1 MQQIKFG
8 WLIGLLLTTMLAHA
22 QNNAIFKG
30 GAGMGWQ
37 SAQPAVPATDG
48 IFRGGNGDGWTK
60 SGTTAPAVGSIF
72 QGGQGDGWGSG
83 ANNRPLADSLFK
95 GGAGD
100 GWVSFSGGVPTLD
113 SLFKGGAGDGWAN
126 QSKLPA
132 IIDSIFRGG
141 LGDGWASTFIPMS
154 PLPVRLLR
162 FTGEQRN
169 GQHWLNWT
177 TSLEINSSH
186 FTVERQTAGSTGYE
200 AIGRVA
206 AAGNSTTGKDY
217 TLIDTRPV
225 MGNNIYRL
233 QLVDLDGRFE
243 YSNVVLLKLL
253 KDQTAVR
260 IYPNP
265 TADLLQVSWDGPLHG
280 KPVEMAIVDA
290 AGKTV
295 ALRSFKKTQPTVAIP
310 VQQLAAGMYLLV
322 IRDQEEVTS
331 VRFMK
336 Q

>member
-1 MQQIKFG
+1 MQQIKYG
-8 WLIGLLLTTMLAHA
+8 WLIGLLFSGMMAAA

-30 GAGMGWQ
+30 GGGMGWQ
-37 SAQPAVPATDG
+37 SAQPARPATDG
-48 IFRGGNGDGWTK
+48 IFRGGNGYGWTK
-60 SGTTAPAVGSIF
+60 SGTVASSAGSIF
-72 QGGQGDGWGSG
+72 QGGPGDGWGG
-83 ANNRPLADSLFK
+83 AANNRPLVDSLFK

-100 GWVSFSGGVPTLD
+100 GWVSQSSGVPALD

-126 QSKLPA
+126 QSKLSA

-141 LGDGWASTFIPMS
+141 AGDGWASTFLPMS
-154 PLPVRLLR
+154 PLPVTLLN
-162 FTGEQRN
+162 FSGEQRN
-169 GQHWLNWT
+169 GQHWLKWA

-186 FTVERQTAGSTGYE
+186 FIVERQTANNQRYE
-200 AIGRVA
+200 FIGRVA
-206 AAGNSTTGKDY
+206 AAGNSTTGKEY

-225 MGNNIYRL
+225 IGNNFYRL
-233 QLVDLDGRFE
+233 QMVDLDGRFE
-243 YSNVVLLKLL
+243 YSNVVLLKLQ
-253 KDQTAVR
+253 KDMTTVR

-265 TADLLQVSWDGPLHG
+265 TAELLQVSWDGPLHG
-280 KPVEMAIVDA
+280 KLVEMAIVDA

-295 ALRSFKKTQPTVAIP
+295 QLRSFKKLQPTVSIP
-310 VQQLAAGMYLLV
+310 VQSLAAGMYWLI